1 MDQENILNMS
11 LEQENETERVSR
23 RSRRDN
29 SIDSLSRQSST
40 DRDIQSQITSLAT
53 EVKATIMSLSDTF
66 EGRLDRVNEK
76 LNDVQR
82 HISDLENRNTN
93 NMIGSSATSQV
104 PSSDGTEVQ
113 NNLDAHGEASSSAGY
128 ADKHSNT
135 KVKPQLY
142 DGLTDIDEY
151 LTQFNIVTEI
161 NGWNSQ
167 VKALH
172 LASSLTGSARSL
184 LSELDVAHRRDYSH
198 LVRAL
203 QNRFG
208 TVNKAEIYRAQL
220 KNRIRQKGEAIPELA
235 QNIKKLTR
243 QAYPDASS
251 DLIDT
256 LALDHFID
264 SLLDSEMRLRLRE
277 CSPKTIQEAETL
289 AVKMEAQRVADR
301 QRSRTIGSVGET
313 SGDSL
318 FSNEVKKITQTV
330 DKLAEKVNKIQNRQG
345 NRDFQLRGGNR
356 HQSRQNYASNRS
368 QGPSRNFNQYNRFR
382 GNNWQRNGG
391 PNNDNRNSFVR
402 QPNHNNSFVRHQDQE
417 NSLVRQH
424 EQENE
429 SRSSLGTAA
438 RPARM

>member
-1 MDQENILNMS
+1 M
-11 LEQENETERVSR
+11 
-23 RSRRDN
+23 
-29 SIDSLSRQSST
+29 
-40 DRDIQSQITSLAT
+40 
-53 EVKATIMSLSDTF
+53 
-66 EGRLDRVNEK
+66 
-76 LNDVQR
+76 
-82 HISDLENRNTN
+82 
-93 NMIGSSATSQV
+93 
-104 PSSDGTEVQ
+104 Q
-113 NNLDAHGEASSSAGY
+113 NNLDAQGEASSLAGC
-128 ADKHSNT
+128 ADNHSNT

-151 LTQFNIVTEI
+151 LTQFYIVTEI

-172 LASSLTGSARSL
+172 LASSLTCSARSL
-184 LSELDVAHRRDYSH
+184 LSELDVAHMRAYSH
-198 LVRAL
+198 LVKAL

-208 TVNKAEIYRAQL
+208 TVNKAEIYRTQL

-256 LALDHFID
+256 LALNHFID
-264 SLLDSEMRLRLRE
+264 SLLDSETRLRLRE
-277 CSPKTIQEAETL
+277 CSPKTIQEEETL
-289 AVKMEAQRVADR
+289 AVKTGAQRVADR

-318 FSNEVKKITQTV
+318 FSNEVKRITQTV
-330 DKLAEKVNKIQNRQG
+330 DKLAGKVNKIQNRQG
-345 NRDFQLRGGNR
+345 NRDLQIRGAKR
-356 HQSRQNYASNRS
+356 HQGRQNYASNRS
-368 QGPSRNFNQYNRFR
+368 QGPNRNFNQHNTLR

-391 PNNDNRNSFVR
+391 PNNQNRNSFVR
-402 QPNHNNSFVRHQDQE
+402 QPNHNNSFGRQQEQE

-424 EQENE
+424 EQEDEN
-429 SRSSLGTAA
+429 RSSLRTAA

>member
-1 MDQENILNMS
+1 MDQDNILNMS
-11 LEQENETERVSR
+11 LEQENELERVSR
-23 RSRRDN
+23 RRDT

-40 DRDIQSQITSLAT
+40 DRDIQSQITSLAN
-53 EVKATIMSLSDTF
+53 EVKVTVMSLSDTF
-66 EGRLDRVNEK
+66 EGKLDRVNEK

-82 HISDLENRNTN
+82 HISDLQNRNTN
-93 NMIGSSATSQV
+93 NLIGGSETSQV
-104 PSSDGTEVQ
+104 PPSNRTEVQ
-113 NNLDAHGEASSSAGY
+113 NNLHAQGEASSIAGY
-128 ADKHSNT
+128 TDKHSNT
-135 KVKPQLY
+135 KVKPQLF

-151 LTQFNIVTEI
+151 LTQFNIVAEI
-161 NGWNSQ
+161 NCWDNQ
-167 VKALH
+167 IKALH

-184 LSELDVAHRRDYSH
+184 LSELDVEHRRDYSH
-198 LVRAL
+198 LVKAL

-277 CSPKTIQEAETL
+277 CSPKTIREAETL

-301 QRSRTIGSVGET
+301 QRSRTIGSIGET

-318 FSNEVKKITQTV
+318 FSNEIKKITQTV
-330 DKLAEKVNKIQNRQG
+330 DKLAEKVNRIQNRQET
-345 NRDFQLRGGNR
+345 RDNQLRGENR
-356 HQSRQNYASNRS
+356 QSNRQNFTPIRS
-368 QGPSRNFNQYNRFR
+368 QRPNSNSNQQNRYR

-391 PNNDNRNSFVR
+391 PSNQNRNSFVR
-402 QPNHNNSFVRHQDQE
+402 QPNQGNNSFVRQSDQG
-417 NSLVRQH
+417 NSFQRPH

-429 SRSSLGTAA
+429 NRSSLGTAA

>member
-40 DRDIQSQITSLAT
+40 DRDIQSQITSLAN

-82 HISDLENRNTN
+82 HISNLENRNTN
-93 NMIGSSATSQV
+93 NMIGGSATSQV

-113 NNLDAHGEASSSAGY
+113 KNLDAQGEASSLAGC
-128 ADKHSNT
+128 ADIHSNT

-167 VKALH
+167 VKVLH
-172 LASSLTGSARSL
+172 LASSLTGSTRSL
-184 LSELDVAHRRDYSH
+184 HSELDVAHRRDYSH
-198 LVRAL
+198 LVKAL

-208 TVNKAEIYRAQL
+208 TVNKAEIYLAQL

-256 LALDHFID
+256 LVLDHFID
-264 SLLDSEMRLRLRE
+264 SLLDSETRLRLRE

-289 AVKMEAQRVADR
+289 AVKMEAQRVADK

-318 FSNEVKKITQTV
+318 FSNEVKRITQTV
-330 DKLAEKVNKIQNRQG
+330 DQLADKVNKIQNRQG
-345 NRDFQLRGGNR
+345 NRDFQLRGANR
-356 HQSRQNYASNRS
+356 HQGRQNYASNRS
-368 QGPSRNFNQYNRFR
+368 QGPNRNFNQHNRFR
-382 GNNWQRNGG
+382 GNNWQRNWGL
-391 PNNDNRNSFVR
+391 NNQNRNSFVR
-402 QPNHNNSFVRHQDQE
+402 QPNQNNSCGRQQEQE
-417 NSLVRQH
+417 NSLMRQH

-429 SRSSLGTAA
+429 NRSSLGTAA
-438 RPARM
+438 RPARK